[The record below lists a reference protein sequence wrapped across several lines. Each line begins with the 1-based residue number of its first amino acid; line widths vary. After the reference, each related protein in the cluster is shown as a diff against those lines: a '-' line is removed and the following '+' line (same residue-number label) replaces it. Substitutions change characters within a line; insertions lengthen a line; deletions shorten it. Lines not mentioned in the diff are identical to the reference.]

1 MVCLSAQEPRN
12 GVEAMAFD
20 STVSSHG
27 SCVRRSIL
35 TRNGLAMAARLTV
48 AAACLL
54 AGCEVDREPPP
65 MTVAPLPS
73 PGGST
78 LPLPGDGGLT
88 TLPLPARPAGA
99 AFAAAG
105 EEHVL
110 LRRPPPEPDGTDRS
124 VPHGTGTA
132 SLPERVTLVHAAW
145 RRRCAGTALNG
156 DRALLAGL
164 GGQQLAELMACAAD
178 PSVARP
184 RPLFPWLEQPA
195 P

>member
-1 MVCLSAQEPRN
+1 M
-12 GVEAMAFD
+12 
-20 STVSSHG
+20 T
-27 SCVRRSIL
+27 
-35 TRNGLAMAARLTV
+35 ARLTV
-48 AAACLL
+48 VAACLL
-54 AGCEVDREPPP
+54 AGCEVAREPPP
-65 MTVAPLPS
+65 MMVAPLPS
-73 PGGST
+73 PAGST
-78 LPLPGDGGLT
+78 SPLPGDGGLT
-88 TLPLPARPAGA
+88 TRPLPARPAGA

-110 LRRPPPEPDGTDRS
+110 LRRPAPEPGGTA
-124 VPHGTGTA
+124 PHGTGTA

-178 PSVARP
+178 PIVARP